1 MSDKIICDCTQ
12 VTQGQIEEAIKA
24 GAKTVEAIGDK
35 TGAGT
40 ICGVCVDKI
49 EEIIDNTKQFKCIL
63 IYAFFN

>member
-49 EEIIDNTKQFKCIL
+49 EEIIDNTK
-63 IYAFFN
+63 